1 MFFFFSMAEDK
12 QFKKT
17 EITENNNRDSV
28 NSNTKQLNIYSK
40 SLFLI
45 CEDFMLM

>member
-17 EITENNNRDSV
+17 EIAENNNRDSV
-28 NSNTKQLNIYSK
+28 NSNTEQLNIYSK
-40 SLFLI
+40 SLIFN
-45 CEDFMLM
+45 M